1 MKKLNL
7 LAATVFLFS
16 ATPLWAE
23 AEKGTIV
30 SLTAEATIEVANDEV
45 IISFRV
51 EERGKKLDA
60 LRQRVNQM
68 SASIEKSLAKEKGV
82 RLKTSSR
89 RVDPIWQ
96 KGSYQVK
103 REGWLVVQS
112 GSITSKN
119 LEDVPRW
126 LDIIEHVGAK
136 LQGLSFRISDSVR
149 RETQEDLRIQAIHQF
164 QAKAN
169 TVVHE
174 LGATYFQILHLNT
187 GSSTPSRPMYRSERT
202 YMAKSMAVGDAAPA
216 LSSGESQISV
226 SVSGD
231 IEVEKKRFS
240 VQ

>member
-1 MKKLNL
+1 MKKLSL
-7 LAATVFLFS
+7 VVSIAFLFS
-16 ATPLWAE
+16 AAPLWAE

-30 SLTAEATIEVANDEV
+30 SLSAEATVEVANDEV
-45 IISFRV
+45 VINFRV

-68 SASIEKSLAKEKGV
+68 SAAIKKSLAKVKGV

-112 GSITSKN
+112 GTITSKK
-119 LEDVPRW
+119 LDDVPRW
-126 LDIIEHVGAK
+126 LDTIERVGAK
-136 LQGLSFRISDSVR
+136 LQSLSFRISDSVR
-149 RETQEDLRIQAIHQF
+149 RETQEDLRILAIHQF

-169 TVVHE
+169 TVVNA
-174 LGATYFQILHLNT
+174 LGAAYFQILHLNT
-187 GSSTPSRPMYRSERT
+187 GSSTPSHPMLRQERAYT
-202 YMAKSMAVGDAAPA
+202 TKAMAADSAPA
-216 LSSGESQISV
+216 LSSGESRISV

-231 IEVEKKRFS
+231 IEVEKKRFN